1 MWSREWIPYVLT
13 SFSGVGILAN
23 LSSYRFI
30 KSTFNVSDN
39 LFNIL
44 VKDSLLTTLCL
55 TLQFITNF
63 VLLVSP
69 ELLRNEFGC
78 FLNHIGSNLAT
89 LIAPLMTILI
99 SIRRFIQVKNP
110 NLIKLN
116 SRVFNTFTT
125 VVLSLAAIY
134 LLTFNAINV
143 YWDQKNFHYI
153 GLCLGVLDEWSTQ
166 SNRMLFWLLF
176 LPSLILV
183 ITAMILDVITHRLKQ
198 TSTIGTVELSRRQEG
213 QRKLERVPKRAALV
227 NLISLSFWIANGF
240 VRFSITREE
249 DKIAFWKI
257 LGLSLNS
264 CRNFITSRFAFRINK
279 QIQRETV
286 EERRNREIEHAMKE
300 RDERRRKLG
309 LIHQVQPVQ
318 DISVL

>member
-13 SFSGVGILAN
+13 SFSGIGILAN

-125 VVLSLAAIY
+125 VVLSLA
-134 LLTFNAINV
+134 
-143 YWDQKNFHYI
+143 
-153 GLCLGVLDEWSTQ
+153 S
-166 SNRMLFWLLF
+166 SN
-176 LPSLILV
+176 
-183 ITAMILDVITHRLKQ
+183 
-198 TSTIGTVELSRRQEG
+198 
-213 QRKLERVPKRAALV
+213 
-227 NLISLSFWIANGF
+227 
-240 VRFSITREE
+240 
-249 DKIAFWKI
+249 
-257 LGLSLNS
+257 LSLDLQCDKRLLGS
-264 CRNFITSRFAFRINK
+264 
-279 QIQRETV
+279 
-286 EERRNREIEHAMKE
+286 KE
-300 RDERRRKLG
+300 FPLHRTM
-309 LIHQVQPVQ
+309 PW
-318 DISVL
+318 SP